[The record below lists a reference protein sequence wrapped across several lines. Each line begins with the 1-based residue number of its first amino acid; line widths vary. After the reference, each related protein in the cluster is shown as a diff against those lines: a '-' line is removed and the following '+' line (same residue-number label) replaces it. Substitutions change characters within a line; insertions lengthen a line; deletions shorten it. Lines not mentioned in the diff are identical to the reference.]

1 MKTHAPGTR
10 QESATSEVRLHH
22 RQSMIVALPRGTR
35 LVVAEG
41 AVQLAFPDPT
51 LDWLG
56 TATPTIRLMLR
67 EGDTHQI
74 ERPCHVALSGIRSGT
89 TMLRLEAPIKPG
101 LMARLRAW
109 FAGNTNPART
119 GAVSPKGH

>member
-1 MKTHAPGTR
+1 MKTHASGTR
-10 QESATSEVRLHH
+10 QESATSEVRLQH
-22 RQSMIVALPRGTR
+22 RQSLIVALPRGTR

-41 AVQLAFPDPT
+41 AAQLAFPDPT

-56 TATPTIRLMLR
+56 TAVPTMRLMLH

-74 ERPCHVALSGIRSGT
+74 ERPCHVALSGIRSGMT
-89 TMLRLEAPIKPG
+89 TLHLEAPVKPG
-101 LMARLRAW
+101 LMARVRAW
-109 FAGNTNPART
+109 FARNANQART